1 MTEEQFSRIFRI
13 MINKRILAL
22 VWLVLMLYAALQAA
36 LVVRGGNSTFFG
48 VFIGTA
54 FNEHVRLG
62 LFLACRWLIMRH
74 LHSWHWWWQLPAY
87 FLMVALLSM
96 ALFGVTIGI
105 LALLQQWRA
114 VESILA
120 TGQWII
126 LQHIL
131 ENGIGLAFIVLAE
144 YRREI
149 RDREERERE
158 LRHLNTQMELAALR
172 SQLNPHFLFNALNAV
187 NALVGVQPEK
197 ARTVLETLAELLRY
211 SLESDKRDFV
221 SLREELDFVQKYLS
235 IEQERFGKRLQI
247 SINIDETLAEARVPP
262 ILIQPLVENAV
273 KHGISPKAVGGTVSV
288 TVRRDASA
296 NANADG
302 KRLWVE
308 VSDDGVGMKT
318 NKLSNHQTSIGIGLA
333 NTDARLRKLYGEE
346 SKLNVE
352 STENGVTVSF
362 SMPLISQNHLS
373 K

>member
-1 MTEEQFSRIFRI
+1 

-36 LVVRGGNSTFFG
+36 FVVRGGNGTFVG

-87 FLMVALLSM
+87 FLMVMLLSM
-96 ALFGVTIGI
+96 ALFSVTIGM
-105 LALLQQWRA
+105 LVLLQQARA
-114 VESILA
+114 VENILS
-120 TGQWII
+120 TGQWIV

-149 RDREERERE
+149 REREERERE

-172 SQLNPHFLFNALNAV
+172 SQLNPHFLFNAL
-187 NALVGVQPEK
+187 VGVQPEK
-197 ARTVLETLAELLRY
+197 ARIVLETLAELLRY

-235 IEQERFGKRLQI
+235 IEQERFGKRLRI
-247 SINIDETLAEARVPP
+247 SIDIDETLGEARVPP

-288 TVRRDASA
+288 TVRLDASA
-296 NANADG
+296 SADG

-318 NKLSNHQTSIGIGLA
+318 NKLSNHAPSIGIGLA

-352 STENGVTVSF
+352 STENGVTVRF
-362 SMPLISQNHLS
+362 SMPLTSQN
-373 K
+373 

>member
-1 MTEEQFSRIFRI
+1 

-74 LHSWHWWWQLPAY
+74 LHSWHWWWQIPAY
-87 FLMVALLSM
+87 FLMVVLLSI
-96 ALFGVTIGI
+96 ALFGVTIGM
-105 LALLQQWRA
+105 LVLLQQGRA
-114 VESILA
+114 V
-120 TGQWII
+120 
-126 LQHIL
+126 

-149 RDREERERE
+149 REREERERE
-158 LRHLNTQMELAALR
+158 LKHLNTQMELAALR

-197 ARTVLETLAELLRY
+197 ARIVLETLAELLRY

-235 IEQERFGKRLQI
+235 IEQERFGKRLHI
-247 SINIDETLAEARVPP
+247 SIDIDETLGEARVPP

-288 TVRRDASA
+288 TVRSDASA
-296 NANADG
+296 NAEG

-318 NKLSNHQTSIGIGLA
+318 NKLGNHEPSIGIGLA

>member
-1 MTEEQFSRIFRI
+1 
-13 MINKRILAL
+13 
-22 VWLVLMLYAALQAA
+22 
-36 LVVRGGNSTFFG
+36 
-48 VFIGTA
+48 
-54 FNEHVRLG
+54 
-62 LFLACRWLIMRH
+62 
-74 LHSWHWWWQLPAY
+74 
-87 FLMVALLSM
+87 MVMLLSM
-96 ALFGVTIGI
+96 ALFGVTIGM
-105 LALLQQWRA
+105 LVLLQQPRA
-114 VESILA
+114 VENILS

-149 RDREERERE
+149 GEREERERE

-172 SQLNPHFLFNALNAV
+172 SQLNPHFLFNALNAI

-247 SINIDETLAEARVPP
+247 SIDIDETLGEARVPP

-288 TVRRDASA
+288 TVRSDAS
-296 NANADG
+296 ANADG

-318 NKLSNHQTSIGIGLA
+318 NKLSNHAPSIGIGLA

-362 SMPLISQNHLS
+362 SMPLISQHHL
-373 K
+373 

>member
-1 MTEEQFSRIFRI
+1 

-36 LVVRGGNSTFFG
+36 LIVSVGNSTFFG

-54 FNEHVRLG
+54 LNEHVRLG

-87 FLMVALLSM
+87 FLMIMLLSM
-96 ALFGVTIGI
+96 ALFGVTIGT
-105 LALLQQWRA
+105 LVLLQQARA
-114 VESILA
+114 VENILA

-149 RDREERERE
+149 REREERERE

-221 SLREELDFVQKYLS
+221 SLREELDFAQKYLS

-247 SINIDETLAEARVPP
+247 SIDIDETLGEARVPP

-288 TVRRDASA
+288 IVRSDASA
-296 NANADG
+296 DE

-308 VSDDGVGMKT
+308 VRDDGVGIKT
-318 NKLSNHQTSIGIGLA
+318 NKPSNHEPSIGLGLA

-362 SMPLISQNHLS
+362 SMPLNSQNHLS